1 MKHTTKTALRQALK
15 LLSPSTLRMFAIEI
29 GLVEHRRGRATNDVT
44 AAQLADHAHAH
55 PVRARQ
61 LAASLQ
67 AATKDPRFTPAVDAL
82 LGVRGAGPLT
92 LSTWTLTPEG
102 LHRLR
107 VQHGQKPPVWVEY
120 STDARVG
127 LIALAAPDAQ
137 VAARVLPSSFP
148 EAVGKELPALI
159 LPLAPR

>member
-15 LLSPSTLRMFAIEI
+15 VLSPSTLRMFAIEI

-44 AAQLADHAHAH
+44 ATQLADHAHAH

-61 LAASLQ
+61 LAAALR
-67 AATKDPRFTPAVDAL
+67 AASKDPRFTSALDAL
-82 LGVRGAGPLT
+82 DGVRGAGPLT

-107 VQHGQKPPVWVEY
+107 VQHGQKPPLWVEY

-127 LIALAAPDAQ
+127 MITLTAPDAL
-137 VAARVLPSSFP
+137 VAAPVLPSTFP
-148 EAVGKELPALI
+148 ETVSKELTTLI
-159 LPLAPR
+159 LPPVKR